1 MWDEYDCQIEKI
13 KETVSRIKK
22 FLKDYTKYKKY
33 VTIRKEIFR
42 KMGKTNNRGSKALKV
57 Y

>member
-42 KMGKTNNRGSKALKV
+42 KMGKTNNRGSKALKI

>member
-42 KMGKTNNRGSKALKV
+42 KMGKTNIEAQKP
-57 Y
+57 